1 MYVSIY
7 IHAGASDAADIHK
20 NDVDIDVYADVYV
33 RVHNTHVDVYLGC
46 TLVCILISFC
56 VGGESACS
64 RAKRRESVHIHIRG
78 LIIKGTPLRSLV
90 RFM

>member
-20 NDVDIDVYADVYV
+20 NEVDIDVYADVYV

-46 TLVCILISFC
+46 TFVYCLPLHSVLVASRHAAEL
-56 VGGESACS
+56 SAE
-64 RAKRRESVHIHIRG
+64 RA
-78 LIIKGTPLRSLV
+78 
-90 RFM
+90 